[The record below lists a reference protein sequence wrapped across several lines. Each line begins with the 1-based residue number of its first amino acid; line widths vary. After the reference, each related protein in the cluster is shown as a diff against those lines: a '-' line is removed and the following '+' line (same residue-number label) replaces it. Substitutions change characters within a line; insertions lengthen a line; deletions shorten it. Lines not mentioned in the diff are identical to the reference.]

1 MDHPLFDRP
10 SIILTIAVLIV
21 SFIVF
26 GTQSADWTGSFFAAL
41 MAAGLFWI
49 SYIIIR
55 WMVLALRK

>member
-1 MDHPLFDRP
+1 MDHPLFDRT
-10 SIILTIAVLIV
+10 SIIFTIAVLIV

-26 GTQSADWTGSFFAAL
+26 ATQSADLMGSFFAAL

-49 SYIIIR
+49 SYIILR